1 MYQRQVSFKEAVTR
15 ALKQNYFNFEGRASR
30 SEYWW
35 FCLFQVIL
43 GCVVSVLF
51 SFSQTLYLTMSGVV
65 NLALLL
71 PSLGLSVR
79 RLHDTNHSG
88 WWLLIG
94 LVPFIG
100 LIVLLVWFIQDSEH
114 HPNPYGPEPNVI

>member
-1 MYQRQVSFKEAVTR
+1 MYQRQVSFREAVTR
-15 ALKQNYFNFEGRASR
+15 ALKENYCNFEGRASR

-114 HPNPYGPEPNVI
+114 HPNQYGPEPNVI